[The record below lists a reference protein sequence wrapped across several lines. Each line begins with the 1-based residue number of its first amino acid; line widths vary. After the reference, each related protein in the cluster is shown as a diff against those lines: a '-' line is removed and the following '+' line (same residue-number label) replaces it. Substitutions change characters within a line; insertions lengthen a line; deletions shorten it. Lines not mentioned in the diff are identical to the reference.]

1 VANDN
6 EMAAAMRAGSGYPA
20 GIQVPVIP
28 PLPEKVTT
36 RFPELKAWE
45 ISMKRWRDEL
55 TYVLRNGR

>member
-1 VANDN
+1 
-6 EMAAAMRAGSGYPA
+6 MAAAMRAGSGYPA

-28 PLPEKVTT
+28 PLPDEVTT